1 LNADVIDLTLP
12 NPVEHEIINLNDD
25 LFNIDATETINLSDD
40 SFNVNDHQDEVIGNV
55 LEWIS
60 GNICKKVR
68 YKAIRQFQEM

>member
-55 LEWIS
+55 LE
-60 GNICKKVR
+60 
-68 YKAIRQFQEM
+68 